1 MAVERMTIS
10 RDEIRNELD
19 EGSRAVLG
27 LTADQFVTRY
37 CAAELDLDSPS
48 VLRLSV
54 LARLLLGESLRQLL
68 PRDQPLAEQNL
79 TEPVGASCGCGRHD
93 RVCSGQ
99 ISC

>member
-54 LARLLLGESLRQLL
+54 LARLLLETETRNGHNG
-68 PRDQPLAEQNL
+68 QPVA
-79 TEPVGASCGCGRHD
+79 
-93 RVCSGQ
+93 
-99 ISC
+99 